1 MNEILGS
8 GLISAG
14 LVDLDGSLLI
24 QLIVFG
30 IFFIVLNMLVVKP
43 MIAAHDA
50 RYEKMEGA
58 RKEAQSTDLRAARAR
73 AEYEENLDKVRQEAL
88 ASRDSIR
95 AEAQKIQRTAL
106 SDAQASAAAEEEAAG
121 KDRVDKREAA
131 FANASKE
138 AQVLADAIVE
148 RLIGKG
154 GRS

>member
-8 GLISAG
+8 GLLTAG

-30 IFFIVLNMLVVKP
+30 IFFLVLNMLVVKP

-73 AEYEENLDKVRQEAL
+73 VAASVRCPPSGCHAL
-88 ASRDSIR
+88 LCSLLL
-95 AEAQKIQRTAL
+95 AL
-106 SDAQASAAAEEEAAG
+106 
-121 KDRVDKREAA
+121 
-131 FANASKE
+131 
-138 AQVLADAIVE
+138 
-148 RLIGKG
+148 RLPTMETPI
-154 GRS
+154 

>member
-8 GLISAG
+8 GLLNAG

-30 IFFIVLNMLVVKP
+30 IFFLVLNMLVVKP

-88 ASRDSIR
+88 ASRDAIR
-95 AEAQKIQRTAL
+95 AEAQTTQRAAL
-106 SDAQASAAAEEEAAG
+106 SEAQTSAAAEEAAAG
-121 KDRVDKREAA
+121 EARVSDRKAA
-131 FANASKE
+131 YAEASKE